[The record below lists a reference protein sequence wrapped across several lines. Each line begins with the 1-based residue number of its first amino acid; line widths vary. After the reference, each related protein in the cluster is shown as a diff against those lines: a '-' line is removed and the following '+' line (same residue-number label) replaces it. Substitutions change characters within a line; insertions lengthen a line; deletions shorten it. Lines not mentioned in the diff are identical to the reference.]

1 MGRIT
6 PLTLIIAFLAI
17 VFGLMAA
24 YTVQRSMRT
33 VTTQTAT
40 TKGSATRSVPV
51 AAQDLPTDRPLTL
64 ADLLTQNY
72 TPQDEAK
79 LGIDQFSYI
88 LSPNSIVGRTLRIP
102 KERFSVFTTDDF
114 YPENLGPT
122 VSDRLSGKGLR
133 AVAVEVESVG
143 MLAGH
148 AVPGTHVDVVFRSG
162 EKING
167 INGATVTLLSD
178 VEVLAV
184 GQNMVTGSRAGYQ
197 RDDKDKSNIVTL
209 AVAPERANRL
219 KIVEGRGIISLLLR
233 DPNDH
238 RVAQDK
244 LSPETLE
251 GLLGIPPRKGPF
263 VAEVYRKGNRQRVVF
278 DDDQVID
285 DSLNGLSPRP
295 QAAPQPIQQPPV
307 EAAPNKT
314 SNSAPTNPAVV
325 LRSMTADQ
333 LEAALQSLLLD
344 GAAQE

>member
-24 YTVQRSMRT
+24 YTVQRAMRT
-33 VTTQTAT
+33 VTPITAT
-40 TKGSATRSVPV
+40 AKGPATRAVPV
-51 AAQDLPTDRPLTL
+51 AAQDLPTDRPLTM
-64 ADLLTQNY
+64 ADLVIQNY
-72 TPQDEAK
+72 TPQDEIK
-79 LGIDQFSYI
+79 LGIDKFSY
-88 LSPNSIVGRTLRIP
+88 LLNANAIVGRTLKTP
-102 KERFSVFTTDDF
+102 KDRFAVFTTDDF
-114 YPENLGPT
+114 YPDNLGPT

-148 AVPGTHVDVVFRSG
+148 AVPGTHVDVVFRSN

-167 INGATVTLLSD
+167 VSGATVTLLSD

-184 GQNMVTGSRAGYQ
+184 GQNMVTGSRAGFQ
-197 RDDKDKSNIVTL
+197 RDNKGNIVTL

-244 LSPETLE
+244 LTPETLE

-263 VAEVYRKGNRQRVVF
+263 VAEVYRKGNRQRVIF
-278 DDDQVID
+278 NDDQVIE
-285 DSLNGLSPRP
+285 DSLQGQTPRP
-295 QAAPQPIQQPPV
+295 QGAPQPNQAPPI
-307 EAAPNKT
+307 EAVPNKT
-314 SNSAPTNPAVV
+314 SNVAAPAPAVV
-325 LRSMTADQ
+325 ARPLSPDQ
-333 LEAALQSLLLD
+333 LEAALQSLLLN